1 LGESDPDDRHRRQRY
16 FRRVDVVELPAVEQR
31 RMVAG
36 REISARELLAA
47 HLERIDAVNPAVNA
61 IVALDPEVGRRRAEA
76 VDEAIARGDDPG
88 PLAGLVT
95 AHKDL
100 EDTADFTTTY
110 GSPIFAAHRPKADAL
125 LVARMAAAGAVAVG
139 KTNTPEFGAGSHTFN
154 AVYGPTRNPWGL
166 DRSAGG
172 SSGGAAVA
180 LACRMVATA
189 DGSDTGGSLR
199 NPAAWSNVVGF
210 RPTVRVVPKVSPG
223 NAWVPISAH
232 GPMGRTIDDT
242 ALLLNVL
249 GAPDHRDPMH
259 RPFSIPVPVSP
270 PDGPLRVAWST
281 DIGVPVETTQLDVLD
296 GVRKVMVELG
306 WDVVDDEPELAAASD
321 CFRTLRCWNIANGP
335 TAPLHDR
342 IDQIKATIQ
351 DEIRRGEA
359 LQQHEVARAYAQLA
373 ALWHETVAFFDR
385 GYDLLACPVT
395 QVAPFPVDIE
405 YPTEVAGH
413 QLSNY
418 IDWMA
423 ACWRITVTGCPALSL
438 PAGFDAD
445 GLPVGVQLVARQG
458 ADVWLLRAAK
468 ALEEATGYATR
479 QPPIVTGVT

>member
-1 LGESDPDDRHRRQRY
+1 M
-16 FRRVDVVELPAVEQR
+16 ELTAVEQR
-31 RMVAG
+31 GLIAAHKV
-36 REISARELLAA
+36 SAMELLDA
-47 HLERIDAVNPAVNA
+47 HLERIAATNPAVNA
-61 IVALDPEVGRRRAEA
+61 IVALDPDVGRRRALDIDA
-76 VDEAIARGDDPG
+76 AIARGDDPG

-100 EDTADFTTTY
+100 TETEDFPTTY
-110 GSPIFAAHRPKADAL
+110 GSPMFAGYRPRADSL
-125 LVARMAAAGAVAVG
+125 LVSRMRAAGAVAIG
-139 KTNTPEFGAGSHTFN
+139 KTNSPEFGAGSHTFN
-154 AVYGPTRNPWGL
+154 SVYGTTRNPWGL

-199 NPAAWSNVVGF
+199 NPAAWNNVIGF
-210 RPTVRVVPKVSPG
+210 RPTVRRVPKVSAG
-223 NAWVPISAH
+223 NAWMPISTE
-232 GPMGRTIDDT
+232 GPMGRTVDDV
-242 ALLLNVL
+242 ALLLGVL
-249 GAPDHRDPMH
+249 GAPDPRDPMH
-259 RPFSIPVPVSP
+259 QALAVPVPVTP
-270 PDGPLRVAWST
+270 PDGPLRVAWSA
-281 DIGVPVETTQLDVLD
+281 DLGVPVEASQRGVLA
-296 GVRKVMVELG
+296 GARQAMVDLG
-306 WDVVDDEPELAAASD
+306 WDVVDDEPDLALASD

-359 LQQHEVARAYAQLA
+359 LQQQDVARAYAQLA

-395 QVAPFPVDIE
+395 QLAPFPVDIE
-405 YPTEVAGH
+405 YPTEVAGRPM
-413 QLSNY
+413 SNY

-423 ACWRITVTGCPALSL
+423 SCWRITVTGCPALSL

-458 ADVWLLRAAK
+458 ADAWLLRAAK
-468 ALEEATGYATR
+468 AVEEATGFAAR
-479 QPPIVTGVT
+479 RPPVAEGAP